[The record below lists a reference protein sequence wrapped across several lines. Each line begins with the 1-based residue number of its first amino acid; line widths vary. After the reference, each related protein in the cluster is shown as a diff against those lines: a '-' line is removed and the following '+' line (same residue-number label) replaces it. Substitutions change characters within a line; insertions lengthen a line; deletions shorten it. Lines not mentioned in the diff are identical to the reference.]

1 MKNSAI
7 RGKTMKHNSTHRKT
21 IARLLAIALMIGV
34 CVLIIQ
40 AAVSTDDISSKV
52 GVNNL
57 GVTYSFD
64 DGKTGTFVGA
74 ASFTPNPSSKTI
86 GLTVKSYSAWSENN
100 CTPGSLTL
108 TLTNNYDSKAELSFD
123 YTVSKTYGT
132 WSVGAESGVMSRTG
146 FLVTL
151 DGHSSLTITIESQ
164 RKKTGAKNGV
174 VMNITNIQL
183 VEQVFNVDT
192 TFLPPEQGGSYSVD
206 GMAITSEKVI
216 PNKSNYVYSLAA
228 TPATDYVFAGWK
240 NADTGAYFSGDASI
254 SRAFTE
260 NSRIQ
265 PVFVPKGSAQ
275 FGVGSQ
281 RFYNLNVANK
291 YAVANDKSKIVLL
304 QSGPLLAENYE
315 ISKGVTL
322 LIPYDQSGMENETTH
337 EATPATVD
345 SANSNRTAFRTLTIP
360 SGATL
365 TVNGAINVDGQVLS
379 NGSIPTGPYGL
390 ITLHRGSAIVL
401 NDGGKLYCWGYIN
414 GDGVVSANENSAVY
428 ECFQLAGWRGGGA
441 SLNMNNNSQKVFPV
455 NQYYV
460 QNVEAR
466 LEFNYGASEYVFASV
481 TVDVKVATA
490 YASTT
495 EVYIGKDKGMFRPDK
510 EGSVLTKKYVPA
522 TDRTEFEVKGDMT
535 INTMTL
541 DLVPKLG
548 SVSFSAFAVKLATG
562 SYVLPINSGFSVN
575 IYSGTTTIAKD
586 QDIALLP
593 GAEFTVSKE
602 AKFVAASNMYVY
614 DHDQWT
620 GQKYAYGFYGYGPCD
635 LAPVGYSTTNGT
647 SVIRSADKEECLK
660 DAVIDV
666 NGTMEVTGNI
676 YTTSCD
682 NNVPGVPDTAKGQV
696 SCGAYIFSTKGTGQ
710 IYFKNSYP
718 DTIPTTYQY
727 QQANGKFA
735 AIACNP
741 AWLRNGNGT
750 YTETAGAQAG
760 WSYKYDTVQQRWY
773 RFRVNYQFNGK
784 DIGYDLITTDTA
796 TRDVRNYVSDD
807 SNLVGTVTS
816 GTANTPTISDGTLKV
831 TGVGSDCTINIEGVA
846 ASYTPYFVLN
856 EHQYGVYLSYGG
868 TEITN
873 KVTIDNKPYYVVE
886 SCGTRAFGTALSAPS
901 NETMGVSAERH
912 NSITW
917 FLEDVTTGAQQF
929 MDTVPSGTTK
939 GGPVYIYGI
948 YNGAV
953 AHNSYT
959 NEYYTNLK
967 DAVETLPV
975 TGSATL
981 TMYANCGTF
990 EDESK
995 TASYSLSANITFNV
1009 NGKEAWGSLVNNGTL
1024 TLDLNGGSVRYITGA
1039 TAGSTSYRASAA
1051 VINNGTMTIQDTQ
1064 GGGVIS
1070 TDAISDNG
1078 SLQNYASVVRN
1089 NGTLT
1094 MEGVTLVGTQTTND
1108 YFAGVMNCTGGKI
1121 MSIKDC
1127 NVEVQRGYGVYN
1139 YGGTIDTIDGGSI
1152 TGKYGIFNRNY
1163 RTVGVSNGVAPQ
1175 LGAVAGIGT
1184 IQNTNVTATTQYAL
1198 WNGGTIDT
1206 ICGKAEFHNTGSS
1219 DHVAY
1224 NSNSWFYDTYVAS
1237 RTDSTSNGFVRTDTY
1252 ITDDA
1257 RIPTIGTITG
1267 NVVISSDTC
1276 RYGLSNCGNI
1286 GTISENVQIVAK
1298 SYALNVVDGGKIN
1311 SINGDGITIKA
1322 TAGERG
1328 VYVSGQKRAKTV
1340 TTYQNAIGDTA
1351 IKIET
1356 TYDRASSIGT
1366 ITGNVTISAT
1376 GNYGVINYGTIDAI
1390 TGSGVKIQANAIALY
1405 NTEGARILTEVET
1418 RTNLGQTDKVTS
1430 GHYLTLREIE
1440 RTYAAPH
1447 IGAIDS
1453 ITIASTGGYGLYN
1466 QGTIDEVK
1474 NVNATSSANAV
1485 NNSNGYYTQ
1494 RKCFTLAH
1502 GEKEFGT
1509 TSYIW
1514 EANISYTRNQPKID
1528 KLTGVTATT
1537 TSTTGAL
1544 NNTGIINTIDSCTFT
1559 AQKHNA
1565 LSNSLCVT
1573 GYYLGD
1579 HASTYE
1585 QYKAFISE
1593 GSSSYVFRATDST
1606 SAYTRGQIG
1615 SITNTKIS
1623 STEITSEWVAVLDN
1637 AGYIGTIDAGTT
1649 ITLNGASGTLDTTK
1663 NRLYAIRV
1671 SDNCYAT
1678 KRTVYKDVTNAIQ
1691 SLGKPVSGNYYRQ
1704 DEFSY
1709 TYTDGVRAEIGD
1721 ISGVTISNNYGYGV
1735 WNCGKIGSVGQRTS
1749 ISAYNHAVCNSNGS
1763 YTERSTV
1770 RLTTGETLYSE
1781 GSCVGESNC
1790 SYKTI
1795 PAEITL
1801 IDGAT
1806 IETIGSDGGSY
1817 FGISNSG
1824 HIGTIKN
1831 TNISA
1836 AYSSAIRNTGKTNL
1850 TYKVEYTGNGV
1861 SGISPYI
1868 VWDTSKTK
1876 YVFAT
1881 TYSSTNSYSATCT
1894 PCVIDL
1900 IGEGNT
1906 LTSKN
1911 YTIGNSGI
1919 LKEINGGTSKNTT
1932 VSATGSS
1939 GVGIY
1944 NYRGTNATEKFVA
1957 GSGTYT
1963 YNSATIGTIANTEV
1977 TAVSYSLLN
1986 GDTDSSYNGI
1996 TVSELGAGNVFK
2008 SSSNVCIYDRSYATI
2023 EKISGGSYTGSSGC
2037 VLIETNSKL
2046 NEITGGTFR
2055 ATSTDTYALKNNN
2068 TSAAI
2073 AISVGPTFL
2082 GGTDSRSYAIY
2093 DADTRQTYP
2102 EGCTLSNKPNKDG
2115 YYYITE
2121 NKFTIYYRGN
2131 GSDSDPVTGSV
2142 VDQVISLPKIK
2153 VVLQPNGFRR
2163 ENWGFVG
2170 WALNENTGA
2179 GTVEK
2184 LLSGEVTLDKL
2195 GNPGAG
2201 DKVTLY
2207 AIWKPNKSHSVTV
2220 SWNSDKLLYNYQPN
2234 VYEWNAQKLC
2244 YELKTPAYW
2253 DGNHSVTI
2261 TNTGEVNNTKYGKVN
2276 VGISYTNTNTSY
2288 SGFSMKYY
2296 NPDTQVEFTG
2306 TDSSNNLAKA
2316 LDPGGFVKAQLKL
2329 IGDLPTD
2336 MASGTN
2342 IKIGRVTLTLTTAD

>member
-1 MKNSAI
+1 MKNNVKLG
-7 RGKTMKHNSTHRKT
+7 R
-21 IARLLAIALMIGV
+21 AIAL
-34 CVLIIQ
+34 LIMMGLVVGSLLVFAQ
-40 AAVSTDDISSKV
+40 AINVDV
-52 GVNNL
+52 GVTNL
-57 GVTYSFD
+57 GVDYSWD
-64 DGKTGTFVGA
+64 NGKNAVGQTA
-74 ASFTPNPSSKTI
+74 NYTPTI
-86 GLTVKSYSAWSENN
+86 GNKALSFTVKSAYRTSVLA
-100 CTPGSLTL
+100 TQGTIVL
-108 TLTNNYDSKAELSFD
+108 TLTNNYESDADLEFDWKTTGYGDSNVNGDTSKNTDKHCAVRLS
-123 YTVSKTYGT
+123 
-132 WSVGAESGVMSRTG
+132 
-146 FLVTL
+146 
-151 DGHSSLTITIESQ
+151 GHSSITLQIVSAKSKDGRDTGITLSIWNIELTEY
-164 RKKTGAKNGV
+164 V
-174 VMNITNIQL
+174 VD
-183 VEQVFNVDT
+183 VST

-206 GMAITSEKVI
+206 NEAVTAKKTYT
-216 PNKSNYVYSLAA
+216 NKSNHVYQLTA
-228 TPATDYVFAGWK
+228 TPAAGYVFAGWK
-240 NADTGAYFSGDASI
+240 NADTNAYLSTEASW
-254 SRAFTE
+254 STNFTE
-260 NSRIQ
+260 NTRIL
-265 PVFVPKGSAQ
+265 PVFVSEDSAQ
-275 FGVGSQ
+275 FGVGDQ
-281 RFYNLNVANK
+281 KFFDLNVANN
-291 YAVANDKSKIVLL
+291 YAVSQSNKTIVLL
-304 QSGPLLAENYE
+304 KGGTLPKDTYT
-315 ISKGVTL
+315 ISSGVTL
-322 LIPYDQSGMENETTH
+322 LIPYSDSTTVN
-337 EATPATVD
+337 TTKPSTVD
-345 SANSNRTAFRTLTIP
+345 GDNPSNQSAFRTMTVS
-360 SGATL
+360 SG
-365 TVNGAINVDGQVLS
+365 TVVNVDGAICVNGQVLK
-379 NGSIPTGPYGL
+379 NKSIPTGLYGL
-390 ITLHRGSAIVL
+390 ITLEPGAKINL
-401 NDGGKLYCWGYIN
+401 NNGANLYCWGYIN
-414 GDGVVSANENSAVY
+414 GDGDVIANNGATVY
-428 ECFQLAGWRGGGA
+428 ECFQLTGWRGGSA
-441 SLNMNNNSQKVFPV
+441 STDMLNNKQKVFFL
-455 NQYYV
+455 NQFYI
-460 QNVEAR
+460 QNVEAA
-466 LEFNYGASEYVFASV
+466 LTFNYGATEMVYASV
-481 TVDVKVATA
+481 VVAKVQCE
-490 YASTT
+490 TT
-495 EVYIGKDKGMFRPDK
+495 ETFIAANAGMFRIRNDK
-510 EGSVLTKKYVPA
+510 CHITKKYIPA
-522 TDRTEFEVKGDMT
+522 MDRMAFSVDGEKDGEMY
-535 INTMTL
+535 ISPIEL
-541 DLVPKLG
+541 DL
-548 SVSFSAFAVKLATG
+548 SVDLLIYTAGVKIE
-562 SYVLPINSGFSVN
+562 SKKYVLPIPSNFSVDVHK
-575 IYSGTTTIAKD
+575 GTTTITSD
-586 QDIALLP
+586 QAIAVLP
-593 GAEFTVSKE
+593 GAEFTVSEGATFK
-602 AKFVAASNMYVY
+602 AASDMYVY
-614 DHDQWT
+614 DRDEWKGKGYA
-620 GQKYAYGFYGYGPCD
+620 GQSRDYILVNYSATRGTDAGRSDKD
-635 LAPVGYSTTNGT
+635 LV
-647 SVIRSADKEECLK
+647 
-660 DAVIDV
+660 DATIDV
-666 NGTMEVTGNI
+666 NGTLLVSGKI
-676 YTTSCD
+676 YTTL
-682 NNVPGVPDTAKGQV
+682 G
-696 SCGAYIFSTKGTGQ
+696 GANIFSSQGTGK
-710 IYFKNSYP
+710 ICFDSTYEKETST
-718 DTIPTTYQY
+718 DIKTYQAT
-727 QQANGKFA
+727 QNGTTVSLDKA
-735 AIACNP
+735 ENTIQCNP
-741 AWLRNGNGT
+741 AWLRNGDGT

-760 WSYKYDTVQQRWY
+760 WTYKYDTVQQRWY

-784 DIGYDLITTDTA
+784 DIGYDLITTDTS
-796 TRDVRNYVSDD
+796 TWDVSFADGD
-807 SNLVGTVTS
+807 LVGTVTS
-816 GTANTPTISDGTLKV
+816 GKANTPTISGGTLTV
-831 TGVGSDCTINIEGVA
+831 SGVGSDCTINITGVA

-856 EHQYGVYLSYGG
+856 EHQYSVYLSYGG
-868 TEITN
+868 AEITN
-873 KVTIDNKPYYVVE
+873 TVSIKDKNNNNKTYYVVE
-886 SCGTRAFGTALSAPS
+886 SHETMAFGTALSAPS
-901 NETMGVSAERH
+901 YEKMGVSEDRH

-929 MDTVPSGTTK
+929 MGTVPSGTTK
-939 GGPVYIYGI
+939 GWPVYIYGI

-967 DAVETLPV
+967 DAIVDLPV

-995 TASYSLSANITFNV
+995 TASYSLSANITFDV
-1009 NGKEAWGSLVNNGTL
+1009 NGKKVWGSLVNNGTL

-1039 TAGSTSYRASAA
+1039 TAGSTIYRASAA

-1070 TDAISDNG
+1070 TDAVCDDNVRYDLKNHASAIRNLG
-1078 SLQNYASVVRN
+1078 SLAMEDIRVSVDQSVNDWVTAVMNYNGGVITSMNNCSVV
-1089 NGTLT
+1089 
-1094 MEGVTLVGTQTTND
+1094 
-1108 YFAGVMNCTGGKI
+1108 CT
-1121 MSIKDC
+1121 
-1127 NVEVQRGYGVYN
+1127 RGYGITN
-1139 YGGTIDTIDGGSI
+1139 YGGTIQTIS
-1152 TGKYGIFNRNY
+1152 
-1163 RTVGVSNGVAPQ
+1163 
-1175 LGAVAGIGT
+1175 
-1184 IQNTNVTATTQYAL
+1184 
-1198 WNGGTIDT
+1198 GGTINGGDAAMAGRYGIQNRNMRSGSKTAESPYT
-1206 ICGKAEFHNTGSS
+1206 IAKLG
-1219 DHVAY
+1219 
-1224 NSNSWFYDTYVAS
+1224 
-1237 RTDSTSNGFVRTDTY
+1237 
-1252 ITDDA
+1252 
-1257 RIPTIGTITG
+1257 TIGTISGMNINVYQFGLDNYGTVNSISGGTSIAATKDAAYNRAGWYYDTQEIITITTESGNARTIVTTYDTQNYSTIKEISG
-1267 NVVISSDTC
+1267 NVSIAATGGDI
-1276 RYGLSNCGNI
+1276 GLRNYGNI
-1286 GTISENVQIVAK
+1286 GTII
-1298 SYALNVVDGGKIN
+1298 
-1311 SINGDGITIKA
+1311 
-1322 TAGERG
+1322 
-1328 VYVSGQKRAKTV
+1328 
-1340 TTYQNAIGDTA
+1340 
-1351 IKIET
+1351 
-1356 TYDRASSIGT
+1356 
-1366 ITGNVTISAT
+1366 GNVSISAT
-1376 GNYGVINYGTIDAI
+1376 GNYGLLNNGVINSIS
-1390 TGSGVKIQANAIALY
+1390 GSNVKIKANANALY
-1405 NTEGARILTEVET
+1405 NNENNRVLTQVET
-1418 RTNLGQTDKVTS
+1418 RTNLGQIDKVTS
-1430 GHYLTLREIE
+1430 GHYLTLREFE
-1440 RTYAAPH
+1440 RTYAEPH
-1447 IGAIDS
+1447 IGGIDG

-1474 NVNATSSANAV
+1474 NVNVTSSANAV

-1559 AQKHNA
+1559 ARKHNA

-1579 HASTYE
+1579 HASAYE

-1593 GSSSYVFRATDST
+1593 GSSYVFRATDST

-1615 SITNTKIS
+1615 SITNTKLS

-1637 AGYIGTIDAGTT
+1637 TGYIGTIGAGTT
-1649 ITLNGASGTLDTTK
+1649 ITLNGASGTPATTK
-1663 NRLYAIRV
+1663 DRLYAIRV

-1691 SLGKPVSGNYYRQ
+1691 SLGKPVKGNYYRQ
-1704 DEFSY
+1704 DDFSY

-1735 WNCGKIGSVGQRTS
+1735 WNCGKIGSVGQDTS

-1770 RLTTGETLYSE
+1770 RLTTGTTLYSE

-1801 IDGAT
+1801 INGAT

-1861 SGISPYI
+1861 SGINPYI

-1881 TYSSTNSYSATCT
+1881 SYSSTNSYSATCT
-1894 PCVIDL
+1894 PCMIDL
-1900 IGEGNT
+1900 IGEDNT

-1911 YTIGNSGI
+1911 YTIYNSGI
-1919 LKEINGGTSKNTT
+1919 ITKIDGGTSKNI
-1932 VSATGSS
+1932 VSAMGSS
-1939 GVGIY
+1939 GVGIN
-1944 NYRGTNATEKFVA
+1944 NYRGTNATEKVVA

-1977 TAVSYSLLN
+1977 TATANALVNS
-1986 GDTDSSYNGI
+1986 DSNSNYTAVAIN
-1996 TVSELGAGNVFK
+1996 ELGTGNMF
-2008 SSSNVCIYDRSYATI
+2008 
-2023 EKISGGSYTGSSGC
+2023 ESGKDCVVNNNNGS
-2037 VLIETNSKL
+2037 IAR
-2046 NEITGGTFR
+2046 ITGGTFR

-2093 DADTRQTYP
+2093 EADTDRRQTYP
-2102 EGCTLSNKPNKDG
+2102 EGGYTLSNKPNKDG

>member
-1 MKNSAI
+1 MKRNIGTQKRTAVWLVLALTL
-7 RGKTMKHNSTHRKT
+7 GLCV
-21 IARLLAIALMIGV
+21 LLAQAATPETGSLTTDIGV
-34 CVLIIQ
+34 
-40 AAVSTDDISSKV
+40 TK
-52 GVNNL
+52 L
-57 GVTYSFD
+57 GVSYSWQD
-64 DGKTGTFVGA
+64 NANGWGGKAKKNETKSTGYFKNHVTSYYSYFSQLPGEYELILTNEYVGA
-74 ASFTPNPSSKTI
+74 AKLSFT
-86 GLTVKSYSAWSENN
+86 YSVE
-100 CTPGSLTL
+100 G
-108 TLTNNYDSKAELSFD
+108 
-123 YTVSKTYGT
+123 YGT
-132 WSVGAESGVMSRTG
+132 FSINGTSYGTG
-146 FLVTL
+146 ITEQKYSISL
-151 DGHSSLTITIESQ
+151 DGGQSVSIKMVSSAAKSEASTGITVTIS
-164 RKKTGAKNGV
+164 G
-174 VMNITNIQL
+174 ITL
-183 VEQVFNVDT
+183 VEDVYDVSV
-192 TFLPPEQGGSYSVD
+192 TFLPPEQGGSYRVD
-206 GMAITSEKVI
+206 GTSITSEATYT
-216 PNKSNYVYSLAA
+216 NKSNYAYSLVA
-228 TPATDYVFAGWK
+228 TPATGYVFVGWK
-240 NADTGAYFSGDASI
+240 NVTTNTYLSNEASWT
-254 SRAFTE
+254 RAFTE
-260 NSRIQ
+260 NMQVR
-265 PVFVPKGSAQ
+265 PVFASEDSAQ
-275 FGVGSQ
+275 FDVGGQKFFDLNLADTYAHSQ
-281 RFYNLNVANK
+281 SNK
-291 YAVANDKSKIVLL
+291 TIVLVK
-304 QSGPLLAENYE
+304 SGPLPKDIYT
-315 ISKGVTL
+315 ISSDVTL
-322 LIPYDQSGMENETTH
+322 LIPYSDSTTVNESS
-337 EATPATVD
+337 PSTVK

-360 SGATL
+360 SGTVVN
-365 TVNGAINVDGQVLS
+365 VNGAICVNGQVLANTS
-379 NGSIPTGPYGL
+379 VPTGPYGL
-390 ITLHRGSAIVL
+390 ITLESEATINL
-401 NDGGKLYCWGYIN
+401 NSGANLYCWGYIN
-414 GDGVVSANENSAVY
+414 GDGNVIAHSGSTAY
-428 ECFQLAGWRGGGA
+428 ECFQMRGWRGGDV
-441 SLNMNNNSQKVFPV
+441 SSTKLLNKPEKVFLL
-455 NQYYV
+455 NQYYI
-460 QNVEAR
+460 QNIEASIT
-466 LEFNYGASEYVFASV
+466 FKYGATENVYASV
-481 TVDVKVATA
+481 TVLRDTLQGKTTA
-490 YASTT
+490 AF
-495 EVYIGKDKGMFRPDK
+495 IGQNAGMFRPKK
-510 EGSVLTKKYVPA
+510 ENSSFTKKYILA
-522 TDRTEFEVKGDMT
+522 TDRMQFTVVGDMD
-535 INTMTL
+535 ISPIDL
-541 DLVPKLG
+541 DLTIGTFGVNMK
-548 SVSFSAFAVKLATG
+548 SEN
-562 SYVLPINSGFSVN
+562 YVLPINNNFSVD
-575 IYSGTTTIAKD
+575 IQSGTTTITSD

-593 GAEFTVSKE
+593 GAEFTVSKG
-602 AKFVAASNMYVY
+602 ATFVAASNMYVY
-614 DHDQWT
+614 DHDQWA
-620 GQKYAYGFYGYGPCD
+620 GQKYAYGFGTSGACD
-635 LAPVGYSTTNGT
+635 LAPAGYSTTNGT
-647 SVIRSADKEECLK
+647 SVIRSPDKEGCLK

-682 NNVPGVPDTAKGQV
+682 NNVSGVPDTSKSEV

-710 IYFKNSYP
+710 IYIRNSYP

-727 QQANGKFA
+727 QQANDKFV

-741 AWLRNGNGT
+741 AWLRNGDGT

-773 RFRVNYQFNGK
+773 RFRVDYQFNGK
-784 DIGYDLITTDTA
+784 NIGYDLITTDTA
-796 TRDVRNYVSDD
+796 TRDVSDYITEGNSLTAKVVKPTPSNIKGEFNGNILTVSGIDT
-807 SNLVGTVTS
+807 N
-816 GTANTPTISDGTLKV
+816 
-831 TGVGSDCTINIEGVA
+831 CTINIEGVA

-856 EHQYGVYLSYGG
+856 EHQYGVYRSYGG
-868 TEITN
+868 AEISQKAEIGGKT
-873 KVTIDNKPYYVVE
+873 YYVVKA
-886 SCGTRAFGTALSAPS
+886 CGTLEFGSALEAPS
-901 NETMGVSAERH
+901 DEAMGVSVDRH

-929 MDTVPSGTTK
+929 MGTVPSGKDK

-948 YNGAV
+948 YTGAV
-953 AHNSYT
+953 AYNSYT
-959 NEYYTNLK
+959 GAYYTNLK

-975 TGSATL
+975 TGSANL
-981 TMYANCGTF
+981 IMYANCGTF

-995 TASYSLSANITFNV
+995 TASYSLSANITFDV
-1009 NGKEAWGSLVNNGTL
+1009 NGKEVWGSLVNNGTL
-1024 TLDLNGGSVRYITGA
+1024 TLVDAKGGKIITEA
-1039 TAGSTSYRASAA
+1039 AST
-1051 VINNGTMTIQDTQ
+1051 
-1064 GGGVIS
+1064 
-1070 TDAISDNG
+1070 NG

-1108 YFAGVMNCTGGKI
+1108 YFAGVMNYTGGKI
-1121 MSIKDC
+1121 VSMKDC
-1127 NVEVQRGYGVYN
+1127 NVKVQRGYGVYN
-1139 YGGTIDTIDGGSI
+1139 YGGTIDIIDGGSI
-1152 TGKYGIFNRNY
+1152 TGKYGINNRNY

-1175 LGAVAGIGT
+1175 LGAVARIGT
-1184 IQNTNVTATTQYAL
+1184 IQNTNVTATAQYAL

-1206 ICGKAEFHNTGSS
+1206 ICGNAEFHNTGSS
-1219 DHVAY
+1219 DHIVY

-1286 GTISENVQIVAK
+1286 GTISGNVQIAAK
-1298 SYALNVVDGGKIN
+1298 SYALNVIDGGKIN
-1311 SINGDGITIKA
+1311 SINGDRIMIKA

-1328 VYVSGQKRAKTV
+1328 VNVSGQKRAKTV
-1340 TTYQNAIGDTA
+1340 TTYQKAIGDTA
-1351 IKIET
+1351 TKIET

-1376 GNYGVINYGTIDAI
+1376 GSYGVINYGTIDAI
-1390 TGSGVKIQANAIALY
+1390 TGSGVKIQANATALY
-1405 NTEGARILTEVET
+1405 NIEGARILTEVET
-1418 RTNLGQTDKVTS
+1418 RTNLGKIDTVTS

-1474 NVNATSSANAV
+1474 NVNVTSSANAV

-1579 HASTYE
+1579 HASAYE

-1593 GSSSYVFRATDST
+1593 GSSYVFRATDST

-1615 SITNTKIS
+1615 SITNTKLS

-1637 AGYIGTIDAGTT
+1637 TGYIGTIGAGTT
-1649 ITLNGASGTLDTTK
+1649 ITLNGASGTPATTK

-1691 SLGKPVSGNYYRQ
+1691 SLGKPVKGNYYRQ
-1704 DEFSY
+1704 DDFSY

-1735 WNCGKIGSVGQRTS
+1735 WNCGKIGSVGQDTS
-1749 ISAYNHAVCNSNGS
+1749 ISAYNHAVCNSSGS

-1770 RLTTGETLYSE
+1770 RLTTGTTLYSE
-1781 GSCVGESNC
+1781 DSCVGESNC

-1801 IDGAT
+1801 INGAT

-1850 TYKVEYTGNGV
+1850 TYKVEYAGNGV
-1861 SGISPYI
+1861 SGINPYI

-1900 IGEGNT
+1900 IGEDNT

-1911 YTIGNSGI
+1911 YTIFNSGI
-1919 LKEINGGTSKNTT
+1919 ITEINGGTSKNT
-1932 VSATGSS
+1932 VAATGTS
-1939 GVGIY
+1939 GVGIN

-1957 GSGTYT
+1957 GSGTCT
-1963 YNSATIGTIANTEV
+1963 YNSATIGTIANTKV
-1977 TAVSYSLLN
+1977 TA
-1986 GDTDSSYNGI
+1986 
-1996 TVSELGAGNVFK
+1996 TVNALVNSDGNSNYTAVAISGLGTGNMFK
-2008 SSSNVCIYDRSYATI
+2008 SGKDCVVNNNN
-2023 EKISGGSYTGSSGC
+2023 GSIMT
-2037 VLIETNSKL
+2037 
-2046 NEITGGTFR
+2046 ITGGTFT

-2093 DADTRQTYP
+2093 DADTDRRQSYP
-2102 EGCTLSNKPNKDG
+2102 KDCTLSSKPNENG
-2115 YYYITE
+2115 YYYITA
-2121 NKFTIYYRGN
+2121 NKITIWYHGN
-2131 GSDSDPVTGSV
+2131 GSTSGVDFKEELQLPATGI
-2142 VDQVISLPKIK
+2142 VITAK
-2153 VVLQPNGFRR
+2153 QPFERADWN
-2163 ENWGFVG
+2163 FVG
-2170 WALNENTGA
+2170 WALDANA
-2179 GTVEK
+2179 GSSSPK
-2184 LLSGEVTLDKL
+2184 LLTKGQTVYLNEL

-2201 DKVTLY
+2201 EEVHIY
-2207 AIWKPNKSHSVTV
+2207 AIWQPKKAYFVKV
-2220 SWNSDKLLYNYQPN
+2220 SWSGDLVYTYQPN
-2234 VYEWNAQKLC
+2234 VYEWKAQKLC
-2244 YELKTPAYW
+2244 YELTKEAYW
-2253 DGNHSVTI
+2253 AGDYSVTV
-2261 TNTGEVNNTKYGKVN
+2261 TNTDDNKEDGIVKVDIGYSKNSGYEGFDMNFVVGANTQKNAATLADKLARDESVTAKMQLIGPLP
-2276 VGISYTNTNTSY
+2276 
-2288 SGFSMKYY
+2288 SGMVSGAK
-2296 NPDTQVEFTG
+2296 PTIGQV
-2306 TDSSNNLAKA
+2306 A
-2316 LDPGGFVKAQLKL
+2316 LKL
-2329 IGDLPTD
+2329 
-2336 MASGTN
+2336 
-2342 IKIGRVTLTLTTAD
+2342 TAVG

>member
-1 MKNSAI
+1 M
-7 RGKTMKHNSTHRKT
+7 RHNSTLRKT
-21 IARLLAIALMIGV
+21 VARLLAVGLMIGV
-34 CVLIIQ
+34 CVLVIQ
-40 AAVSTDDISSKV
+40 AAVTNKDISSEV

-57 GVTYSFD
+57 GVAYSFD
-64 DGKTGTFVGA
+64 DGKTGIGVGS
-74 ASFTPNPSSKTI
+74 ASFTPSTSTQKI
-86 GLTVKSYSAWSENN
+86 GLTVKSYSAWGANN
-100 CTPGSLTL
+100 CTPGNLTL
-108 TLTNNYDSKAELSFD
+108 ILTNNYDSKAELSFD
-123 YTVSKTYGT
+123 YTVSETYGT
-132 WSVGAESGVMSRTG
+132 WIVGTEKGVVSKTR

-151 DGHSSLTITIESQ
+151 DGHSDFTITITTDRS
-164 RKKTGAKNGV
+164 KNGAKNGV
-174 VMNITNIQL
+174 VMTITNIQL
-183 VEQVFNVDT
+183 VEQVFNVNT

-206 GMAITSEKVI
+206 GRAITSKEII
-216 PNKSNYVYSLAA
+216 PNKSNYVYNLAA
-228 TPATDYVFAGWK
+228 TPATGYVFAGWK

-260 NSRIQ
+260 NSQIQ
-265 PVFVPKGSAQ
+265 PVFVPEGSAQ

-414 GDGVVSANENSAVY
+414 GDGVVSANANSAVY
-428 ECFQLAGWRGGGA
+428 ECFQLAGWRGGSD

-481 TVDVKVATA
+481 TVNVKVATA

-593 GAEFTVSKE
+593 GAEFTVSE
-602 AKFVAASNMYVY
+602 GAEFVAASNMYVY
-614 DHDQWT
+614 DHDQWA
-620 GQKYAYGFYGYGPCD
+620 GQKYAYGFYGYGACD

-647 SVIRSADKEECLK
+647 SVIRSADKEGCLK

-666 NGTMEVTGNI
+666 NGTMTIKGNI

-696 SCGAYIFSTKGTGQ
+696 SCGAYIFSTGGNGVVVFNNK
-710 IYFKNSYP
+710 YP
-718 DTIPTTYQY
+718 DTIPTTHQY
-727 QQANGKFA
+727 QQTSKTYSD
-735 AIACNP
+735 IACNP
-741 AWLRNGNGT
+741 AWLRNGDGT

-760 WSYKYDTVQQRWY
+760 WTYKYDTVQQRWY

-784 DIGYDLITTDTA
+784 DIGYDLITTDTVE
-796 TRDVRNYVSDD
+796 RDVSNYVNDGS
-807 SNLVGTVTS
+807 SLVGTVTS
-816 GTANTPTISDGTLKV
+816 GTANPPTISGGTLKV
-831 TGVGSDCTINIEGVA
+831 TGVGSDCTINITGVA

-856 EHQYGVYLSYGG
+856 EHQYSVYLSYGG
-868 TEITN
+868 TKITN
-873 KVTIDNKPYYVVE
+873 KVTIDKKTYYVVK
-886 SCGTRAFGTALSAPS
+886 SYGTMAFGTALSAPS
-901 NETMGVSAERH
+901 NETMGVSADRH

-929 MDTVPSGTTK
+929 MDTVPSGKDK

-967 DAVETLPV
+967 DAIVDLPV

-1024 TLDLNGGSVRYITGA
+1024 TLVDAKGGKIITEA
-1039 TAGSTSYRASAA
+1039 AST
-1051 VINNGTMTIQDTQ
+1051 
-1064 GGGVIS
+1064 
-1070 TDAISDNG
+1070 NG

-1108 YFAGVMNCTGGKI
+1108 YFAGVMNYTGGKI
-1121 MSIKDC
+1121 VSMKDC
-1127 NVEVQRGYGVYN
+1127 NVKVQRGYGLCN

-1152 TGKYGIFNRNY
+1152 TGKYGINNRNY

-1175 LGAVAGIGT
+1175 LGAVARIGT
-1184 IQNTNVTATTQYAL
+1184 IQNTNVTATAQYAL

-1206 ICGKAEFHNTGSS
+1206 ICGNAEFHNTGSS
-1219 DHVAY
+1219 DHIVY

-1286 GTISENVQIVAK
+1286 GTISGNVQIAAK
-1298 SYALNVVDGGKIN
+1298 SYALNVIDGGKIN
-1311 SINGDGITIKA
+1311 SINGDRIMIKA

-1328 VYVSGQKRAKTV
+1328 VNVSGQKRAKTV
-1340 TTYQNAIGDTA
+1340 TTYQKAIGDTA
-1351 IKIET
+1351 TKIET

-1376 GNYGVINYGTIDAI
+1376 GSYGVINYGTIDAI
-1390 TGSGVKIQANAIALY
+1390 TGSGVKIQANATALY
-1405 NTEGARILTEVET
+1405 NIEGARILTEVET
-1418 RTNLGQTDKVTS
+1418 RTNLGKIDTVTS

-1474 NVNATSSANAV
+1474 NVNVTSSANAV

-1579 HASTYE
+1579 HASAYE

-1593 GSSSYVFRATDST
+1593 GSSYVFRATDST

-1615 SITNTKIS
+1615 SITNTKLS

-1637 AGYIGTIDAGTT
+1637 TGYIGTIGAGTT
-1649 ITLNGASGTLDTTK
+1649 ITLNGASGTPATTK

-1691 SLGKPVSGNYYRQ
+1691 SLGKPVKGNYYRQ
-1704 DEFSY
+1704 DDFSY

-1735 WNCGKIGSVGQRTS
+1735 WNCGKIGSVGQDTS
-1749 ISAYNHAVCNSNGS
+1749 ISAYNHAVCNSSGS

-1770 RLTTGETLYSE
+1770 RLTTGTTLYSE
-1781 GSCVGESNC
+1781 DSCVGESNC

-1801 IDGAT
+1801 INGAT

-1850 TYKVEYTGNGV
+1850 TYKVEYAGNGV
-1861 SGISPYI
+1861 SGINPYI

-1900 IGEGNT
+1900 IGEDNT

-1911 YTIGNSGI
+1911 YTIFNSGI
-1919 LKEINGGTSKNTT
+1919 ITEINGGTSKNT
-1932 VSATGSS
+1932 VAATGTS
-1939 GVGIY
+1939 GVGIN

-1957 GSGTYT
+1957 GSGTCT
-1963 YNSATIGTIANTEV
+1963 YNSATIGTIANTKV
-1977 TAVSYSLLN
+1977 TA
-1986 GDTDSSYNGI
+1986 
-1996 TVSELGAGNVFK
+1996 TVNALVNSD
-2008 SSSNVCIYDRSYATI
+2008 SSSNYTAVAIRELGTGNMF
-2023 EKISGGSYTGSSGC
+2023 ESGKDCVVNNNNGSINT
-2037 VLIETNSKL
+2037 
-2046 NEITGGTFR
+2046 ITGGTFT

-2093 DADTRQTYP
+2093 EPDKAERQSYP
-2102 EGCTLSNKPNKDG
+2102 KDHTLSNKPNKDG
-2115 YYYITE
+2115 YYYIAE
-2121 NKFTIYYRGN
+2121 KKFVLKFDAN
-2131 GSDSDPVTGSV
+2131 GSTTYPATGTVDAMTVTLPAESV
-2142 VDQVISLPKIK
+2142 TLPA
-2153 VVLQPNGFRR
+2153 NGFTRS
-2163 ENWGFVG
+2163 GYIFAG
-2170 WALNENTGA
+2170 WALDKNIGA
-2179 GTVEK
+2179 DNAKK
-2184 LLSGEVTLDKL
+2184 LLAGSIELSKL
-2195 GNPGAG
+2195 GDPGAG
-2201 DKVTLY
+2201 DEVTLY
-2207 AIWKPNKSHSVTV
+2207 AIWKPNKVYNVTV
-2220 SWNSDKLLYNYQPN
+2220 NWNGTLAYTYVPSVYQ
-2234 VYEWNAQKLC
+2234 WDAQNLRYKIH
-2244 YELKTPAYW
+2244 ENSYW
-2253 DGNHSVTI
+2253 KGENPTVTV
-2261 TNTGEVNNTKYGKVN
+2261 TN
-2276 VGISYTNTNTSY
+2276 VGGNEDGVTYGSINAGIGYTKKTGYDTFDMNFYIGDETVAYKSKATLA
-2288 SGFSMKYY
+2288 SGLMPGGQS
-2296 NPDTQVEFTG
+2296 
-2306 TDSSNNLAKA
+2306 AKA
-2316 LDPGGFVKAQLKL
+2316 RMEL
-2329 IGDLPTD
+2329 IGTLPSG
-2336 MASGTN
+2336 MAQGTLT
-2342 IKIGRVTLTLTTAD
+2342 IGTVALTLTTAD

>member
-57 GVTYSFD
+57 GVAYSFD
-64 DGKTGTFVGA
+64 NGKTDTFMGA
-74 ASFTPNPSSKTI
+74 ASFTPNPSFKTI
-86 GLTVKSYSAWSENN
+86 GLTVKSYPALIENN

-183 VEQVFNVDT
+183 VEQVFNVNT

-206 GMAITSEKVI
+206 GTAITSEKII

-228 TPATDYVFAGWK
+228 TPATGYVFAGWK

-265 PVFVPKGSAQ
+265 PVFVPEGSAQ

-414 GDGVVSANENSAVY
+414 GDGVVSANANSAVY
-428 ECFQLAGWRGGGA
+428 ECFQLAGWRGGSD

-481 TVDVKVATA
+481 TVNVKVATA

-593 GAEFTVSKE
+593 GAEFTVSE
-602 AKFVAASNMYVY
+602 GAEFVAASNMYVY
-614 DHDQWT
+614 DHDQWA
-620 GQKYAYGFYGYGPCD
+620 GQKYAYGFYGYGACD

-647 SVIRSADKEECLK
+647 SVIRSADKEGCLK

-666 NGTMEVTGNI
+666 NGTMTIKGNI

-696 SCGAYIFSTKGTGQ
+696 SCGAYIFSTGGNGVVVFNNK
-710 IYFKNSYP
+710 YP
-718 DTIPTTYQY
+718 DTIPTTHQY
-727 QQANGKFA
+727 QQANEKFA

-741 AWLRNGNGT
+741 AWLRNGDGT

-760 WSYKYDTVQQRWY
+760 WTYKYDTVQQRWY
-773 RFRVNYQFNGK
+773 RFRVDYQFNGK
-784 DIGYDLITTDTA
+784 NIGYDLITTDTA
-796 TRDVRNYVSDD
+796 TRDVSNYVSDN
-807 SNLVGTVTS
+807 SSLVGTVTS
-816 GTANTPTISDGTLKV
+816 GTANTPTISGGTLTV
-831 TGVGSDCTINIEGVA
+831 TGVRSDCTINIEGVA

-856 EHQYGVYLSYGG
+856 EHQYSVYLSYGG
-868 TEITN
+868 TEITDTVSIKDKN
-873 KVTIDNKPYYVVE
+873 NNDKTYYVVE
-886 SCGTRAFGTALSAPS
+886 SHGTMEFGAELSAPS
-901 NETMGVSAERH
+901 ADTMGVSDANH

-929 MDTVPSGTTK
+929 MNTVPSGTTK

-967 DAVETLPV
+967 DAIVDLPV

-990 EDESK
+990 EEESK
-995 TASYSLSANITFNV
+995 TASYSLSANITFDV

-1024 TLDLNGGSVRYITGA
+1024 TLVDAKGGKIITEA
-1039 TAGSTSYRASAA
+1039 VST
-1051 VINNGTMTIQDTQ
+1051 
-1064 GGGVIS
+1064 
-1070 TDAISDNG
+1070 NG

-1094 MEGVTLVGTQTTND
+1094 MDGVTLVGTQTTND
-1108 YFAGVMNCTGGKI
+1108 YFAGVMNYTGGEI
-1121 MSIKDC
+1121 VSMKDC
-1127 NVEVQRGYGVYN
+1127 NVSVQRGYGVFN

-1163 RTVGVSNGVAPQ
+1163 RTVSVSNGVAPQ
-1175 LGAVAGIGT
+1175 IGAVARIGT
-1184 IQNTNVTATTQYAL
+1184 IQNTNVPATTQYAL
-1198 WNGGTIDT
+1198 WNGGTIGT
-1206 ICGKAEFHNTGSS
+1206 ICGNAEFHNTGS
-1219 DHVAY
+1219 DNHIVY
-1224 NSNSWFYDTYVAS
+1224 NSNSWFYDHYIAS
-1237 RTDSTSNGFVRTDTY
+1237 RTDSTSNGYVRTDTY

-1257 RIPTIGTITG
+1257 CIPTIGTITG

-1276 RYGLSNCGNI
+1276 GYGLSNYGNI
-1286 GTISENVQIVAK
+1286 GTISGNVQIAAK
-1298 SYALNVVDGGKIN
+1298 RYALGVYEGGKIN

-1328 VYVSGQKRAKTV
+1328 VSVSGQKTAKTV
-1340 TTYQNAIGDTA
+1340 ITYLNAVGDTP
-1351 IKIET
+1351 IKLET
-1356 TYDRASSIGT
+1356 TYGRASSIGT
-1366 ITGNVTISAT
+1366 ITGNVEISAT
-1376 GNYGVINYGTIDAI
+1376 GYDKDGKAIGNYGMINYGTIDAI
-1390 TGSGVKIQANAIALY
+1390 TGSGVKIQANGVYALL
-1405 NTEGARILTEVET
+1405 NGEGGRVLTQVET
-1418 RTNLGQTDKVTS
+1418 RTNLGQIDKATAD
-1430 GHYLTLREIE
+1430 HYLTLCEYE
-1440 RTYAAPH
+1440 RTYNEQGSY
-1447 IGAIDS
+1447 IGTIDG
-1453 ITIASTGGYGLYN
+1453 ITVVSAGGNGINN

-1474 NVNATSSANAV
+1474 DANATASSNAV
-1485 NNSNGYYTQ
+1485 SNSNGHFIQ
-1494 RKCFTLAH
+1494 RKTFALKHDAKAYGVSLAYI
-1502 GEKEFGT
+1502 GEQ
-1509 TSYIW
+1509 S
-1514 EANISYTRNQPKID
+1514 ISYTRKQPEID

-1544 NNTGIINTIDSCTFT
+1544 NNTGIINTIDGCTLT
-1559 AQKHNA
+1559 AQTHNA

-1579 HASTYE
+1579 HASEYE

-1593 GSSSYVFRATDST
+1593 GSSYVFRATDST
-1606 SAYTRGQIG
+1606 SEYTRGQIG
-1615 SITNTKIS
+1615 SITNTKLS
-1623 STEITSEWVAVLDN
+1623 STKITGEWAAVLDN
-1637 AGYIGTIDAGTT
+1637 TGYIGTIGAGTT
-1649 ITLNGASGTLDTTK
+1649 INLNGASGNSATYKD
-1663 NRLYAIRV
+1663 RLYAIRV
-1671 SDNCYAT
+1671 RDNCYTAR
-1678 KRTVYKDVTNAIQ
+1678 RTVYKDVTSAIQ
-1691 SLGKPVSGNYYRQ
+1691 SLGTPVSGNYYRQ

-1709 TYTDGVRAEIGD
+1709 TYTDGVRAEIGA
-1721 ISGVTISNNYGYGV
+1721 ISGVTISNDYGYGIS
-1735 WNCGKIGSVGQRTS
+1735 NCGKIGSIGQGTS
-1749 ISAYNHAVCNSNGS
+1749 ISAYCHAVYNGSGS
-1763 YTERSTV
+1763 YTEQSTV
-1770 RLTTGETLYSE
+1770 RLTTGTTLYSE

-1795 PAEITL
+1795 PAEVTL

-1806 IETIGSDGGSY
+1806 IETTGTNY
-1817 FGISNSG
+1817 YGISNSG

-1831 TNISA
+1831 TNIST

-1850 TYKVEYTGNGV
+1850 TYQMDYNNGV
-1861 SGISPYI
+1861 EGISPYI
-1868 VWDTSKTK
+1868 VWDSSKTR

-1881 TYSSTNSYSATCT
+1881 ALSSTKSYTATCT

-1900 IGEGNT
+1900 VGEDNT
-1906 LTSKN
+1906 LSSTN
-1911 YTIGNSGI
+1911 NTIYNSGI
-1919 LKEINGGTSKNTT
+1919 ITEINGGTSKNI
-1932 VSATGSS
+1932 VSATGST
-1939 GVGIY
+1939 GVGIN
-1944 NYRGTNATEKFVA
+1944 NYQGTYATEKVVA

-1963 YNSATIGTIANTEV
+1963 YNSATIGTIVNTEV
-1977 TAVSYSLLN
+1977 TATVNALVNSDGNSN
-1986 GDTDSSYNGI
+1986 YNAVAI
-1996 TVSELGAGNVFK
+1996 SELGTGNMFK
-2008 SSSNVCIYDRSYATI
+2008 SGKDCVVNNTKGSIAT
-2023 EKISGGSYTGSSGC
+2023 
-2037 VLIETNSKL
+2037 
-2046 NEITGGTFR
+2046 ITGGTFT

-2093 DADTRQTYP
+2093 DADTAKRQTYP
-2102 EGCTLSNKPNKDG
+2102 EGGYTLSYKPNDDG
-2115 YYYITE
+2115 YYYIAE

-2131 GSDSDPVTGSV
+2131 GSASEPVSGKEFSQTVTLPTTNV
-2142 VDQVISLPKIK
+2142 VITAN
-2153 VVLQPNGFRR
+2153 QPFTRS
-2163 ENWGFVG
+2163 NWTFVG
-2170 WALNENTGA
+2170 WALDANTGA
-2179 GTVEK
+2179 GNVEK
-2184 LLSGEVTLDKL
+2184 LLTGSQTVTLAEL

-2201 DKVTLY
+2201 DTVTLY
-2207 AIWKPNKSHSVTV
+2207 AIWKPNKTYTVTV
-2220 SWNSDKLLYNYQPN
+2220 GWSGDLVYNYKPN
-2234 VYEWNAQKLC
+2234 VYEWDATNLC
-2244 YELKTPAYW
+2244 YVLRTPAYW
-2253 DGNHSVTI
+2253 KGDHSVTI
-2261 TNTGEVNNTKYGKVN
+2261 TNAGEANNTQFGTVKVDIGYTKNTGYDDFDMNFVFGSNTLKNAATLADKLIPGSN
-2276 VGISYTNTNTSY
+2276 VT
-2288 SGFSMKYY
+2288 
-2296 NPDTQVEFTG
+2296 
-2306 TDSSNNLAKA
+2306 
-2316 LDPGGFVKAQLKL
+2316 AQMKL
-2329 IGDLPTD
+2329 IGDLPTG

-2342 IKIGRVTLTLTTAD
+2342 IKIGRVALTLTTAD